1 MSQSSHGADV
11 SPNRPSR
18 KSSATTE
25 SLEVYNNLLNTAKA
39 DLEDRLER
47 IDDKLQLIIGENVTE
62 SESDGSEARLMREER
77 LSTVKCLQVCAQLSD
92 HISQIQLPAKR
103 SSGRSE
109 QTDLD
114 ILSERITNEG
124 LQECKNSLAR
134 TALKLEGYEKQLFG
148 RLMDRSKTA
157 NISEEERAD
166 ITRLRD
172 ELAATRQGMDIC
184 SRAHDHLKDEVSTID
199 NYATGDAVQ
208 FMVSTSEKTIH
219 GKNRG
224 LGWRTRQVGGHISDE
239 SLQQIARSLAS
250 ITTPSSEPRGSSP
263 PGDTRFVPNVDIGPG
278 KEPDAKFKEQYG
290 TGFKLTPHRTPSTPP
305 SGTDK
310 GDGGPSRSP
319 KV

>member
-1 MSQSSHGADV
+1 MSQSSADV
-11 SPNRPSR
+11 SPNRASR

-47 IDDKLQLIIGENVTE
+47 IDDKLQHIIGENVTE

-77 LSTVKCLQVCAQLSD
+77 LSTMKCLQVCAQLSD
-92 HISQIQLPAKR
+92 HISQIQLSASR
-103 SSGRSE
+103 SSSRSD

-114 ILSERITNEG
+114 LPPQRITNEG

-134 TALKLEGYEKQLFG
+134 TPLKLEEYEKQLFG

-157 NISEEERAD
+157 NTSEEERAD
-166 ITRLRD
+166 IARLRD
-172 ELAATRQGMDIC
+172 ELAATRQGMEIC
-184 SRAHDHLKDEVSTID
+184 SRAQEHMKGDVSTID

-219 GKNRG
+219 GKNQG

-239 SLQQIARSLAS
+239 SLQQIARSLTS
-250 ITTPSSEPRGSSP
+250 ITTSTFGPRGTSP
-263 PGDTRFVPNVDIGPG
+263 PGGTQSVPNVDVGPG
-278 KEPDAKFKEQYG
+278 TELDSKFKEQYG
-290 TGFKLTPHRTPSTPP
+290 RGFKLTPHHTPNTSP
-305 SGTDK
+305 SGT
-310 GDGGPSRSP
+310 GQEDGGPSRLP